1 MSRLAQRILLLVL
14 VLLWVGCSASDPA
27 EEKLRV
33 RSTAAASSET
43 TATFGIARWV
53 IDADDTHGVVRGVD
67 ARDTVVAQ
75 FDGLLDRTSGD
86 KRGVVTSA
94 SEGAAALR
102 FTVRADGT
110 VVVDEGADGKLTR
123 ARTMAQHAMKDIA
136 RASASQ
142 HLANA
147 GTRPR
152 GGLTTGGPVSLSIR
166 DKCAACLIALLCY
179 ISGDFPPESPSIE
192 GTGTGTVACGSL

>member
-1 MSRLAQRILLLVL
+1 MSRLAQRILLLAL

-27 EEKLRV
+27 EERPRV

-43 TATFGIARWV
+43 TATFGITQWV

-67 ARDTVVAQ
+67 ASDAVVAQ
-75 FDGLLDRTSGD
+75 FDGLLDRASGN

-94 SEGAAALR
+94 SEGTGALR
-102 FTVRADGT
+102 FTVRADGN

-123 ARTMAQHAMKDIA
+123 ARAMAQHAMKDIT
-136 RASASQ
+136 RASSSQ
-142 HLANA
+142 RLATA
-147 GTRPR
+147 GTRPLDS
-152 GGLTTGGPVSLSIR
+152 LTTGGPIALSIR

-192 GTGTGTVACGSL
+192 GTGTGTVACGSP